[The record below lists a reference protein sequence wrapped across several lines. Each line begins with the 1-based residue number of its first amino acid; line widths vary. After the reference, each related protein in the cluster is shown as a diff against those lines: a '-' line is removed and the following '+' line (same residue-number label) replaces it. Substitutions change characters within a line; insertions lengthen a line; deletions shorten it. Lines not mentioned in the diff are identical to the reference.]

1 MKRQSIAEDMGEVAY
16 RFRWAVLALLFLLQA
31 SASLVVLSFGPLAPF
46 LQEDLNISRTQVG
59 LFTSV
64 VYASQVLLGLI
75 CGWLVDKFGVRR
87 FLLLGPG
94 IIGLFFIALSK
105 TPSFAIALILVF
117 LGGTGY
123 VFINPSAAKAL
134 TYWFSPRT
142 RATAIGIMKSGVAL
156 GGAIGGAVLPGLAL
170 MVGWRSAL
178 TSVAVTVIILGALAV
193 IVYRES
199 PSPPSVE
206 APTFGLKELGRVL
219 TNRSILL
226 LGVAGVAYAAIQLS
240 LMTYLVLFLKEV
252 VLLPVVMA
260 GTYLTVVGLSGIAG
274 RILWSV
280 ISDRVFG
287 GRRKVVL
294 ITVGFITGAMA
305 VSVAFLATAL
315 PQWLLYVMMSIFGFT
330 AVGWTAVFI
339 TFLAE
344 LAGKEL
350 VATGVGLG
358 LTLVALGIVF
368 GPPVFGYIVDTTHSY
383 AVAWTVFGIFAAIGG
398 ALMILIREPS

>member
-1 MKRQSIAEDMGEVAY
+1 MKMQSTAEDNREEAY
-16 RFRWAVLALLFLLQA
+16 RFRWAVLILLFFLQT

-59 LFTSV
+59 MFTSA
-64 VYASQVLLGLI
+64 VYASQLFLGLI
-75 CGWLVDKFGVRR
+75 CGWLVDRFGVRR

-105 TPSFAIALILVF
+105 TPSFGIALILVF
-117 LGGTGY
+117 LGGAGY

-134 TYWFSPRT
+134 AYWFSPRT

-156 GGAIGGAVLPGLAL
+156 GGAIGGAVLPVLAL
-170 MVGWRSAL
+170 MLGWRSAL
-178 TSVAVTVIILGALAV
+178 TSAAVAVIIFGALAV
-193 IVYRES
+193 TVYRES
-199 PSPPSVE
+199 PKSPSVE
-206 APTFGLKELGRVL
+206 APAFGLKELGRVV

-226 LGVAGVAYAAIQLS
+226 LGGAGAAYSAIQLS
-240 LMTYLVLFLKEV
+240 LLTYLVLFLKEV

-294 ITVGFITGAMA
+294 VTIGFITGIMA
-305 VSVAFLATAL
+305 LSTAFLATAS
-315 PQWLLYVMMSIFGFT
+315 PRWLLYIMMAIFGFAAT
-330 AVGWTAVFI
+330 GWTAVFI
-339 TFLAE
+339 TFVAE
-344 LAGKEL
+344 LAGREQA
-350 VATGVGLG
+350 ATGVGLG
-358 LTLVALGIVF
+358 LTLVAMGIVF
-368 GPPVFGYIVDTTHSY
+368 GPPLFGYIVDTTHSY
-383 AVAWTVFGIFAAIGG
+383 TIAWTVFGILAAIGG